1 MTAPVLEQ
9 LIDAAD
15 QAINNKDFDRL
26 MEFYA
31 DDATLVVQA
40 GMYATGKQQIRQAF
54 VAIADYFNHSLH
66 VKQGNIQ
73 IIEGGDTA
81 LVLARAQLDATMA
94 DGSSLELERHATYVF
109 RKDADQRW
117 LCTVDNS
124 YGTELIAEQ
133 I

>member
-1 MTAPVLEQ
+1 MTAHALEQ

-15 QAINNKDFDRL
+15 QAINNKDFDQL
-26 MEFYA
+26 MKFYA

-40 GMYATGKQQIRQAF
+40 GMYATGKPQIRQAF
-54 VAIADYFNHSLH
+54 IAIAEYFNHSLH
-66 VKQGNIQ
+66 IRQGDMQ

-81 LVLARAQLDATMA
+81 LVLARTLLDATMA
-94 DGSSLELERHATYVF
+94 DGSALELERHATYVF
-109 RKDADQRW
+109 RKDAEQRW

-133 I
+133 T